1 MKCLLIV
8 LTQLLVFAG
17 VAQTKMDTKSVDL
30 FDSDKPAPAKKEK
43 KASPDFFTIVE
54 DMPVYPG
61 GQTAF
66 FEYITS
72 NVKYPAEA
80 RKKGI
85 TGVVYVSYIVNT
97 VGEVQNVR
105 VVRGVDPLL
114 DKEAVRVVKSLKGY
128 SPGKQRGK
136 AVNVQF
142 TLPVRF
148 VLDKPKR
155 KG

>member
-1 MKCLLIV
+1 MKYLLIV
-8 LTQLLVFAG
+8 LTQLLVYSG
-17 VAQTKMDTKSVDL
+17 LAQSKMDTKSVDL
-30 FDSDKPAPAKKEK
+30 FESEKPTMAKEEN

-61 GQTAF
+61 GNTAF
-66 FEYITS
+66 FEFIAT
-72 NVKYPAEA
+72 NTKYPQEA
-80 RKKGI
+80 RRRGI
-85 TGVVYVSYIVNT
+85 SGVVYVSYIVNT

-114 DKEAVRVVKSLKGY
+114 DSEAVRVVKSLKGY
-128 SPGKQRGK
+128 SPGKQQGK

-148 VLDKPKR
+148 NLGKPKR
-155 KG
+155 K